1 MMEPQGSDHPSLED
15 LALLVGGEMPY
26 VRRWQVE
33 DHVHHCARCEHELEQ
48 FQAAHAELRRL
59 AEAEMLT
66 GYEAIG
72 DWSRLER
79 EMAGN
84 ISVGVAA
91 GRAIGKV
98 GHHRLHSWRVAALA
112 GILAV
117 VFAAGWMLNVPGED
131 AGRILGAFRT
141 VWSGPRVAAG
151 IILTTTPHGVSVR
164 SQGAMLTV
172 LHPASANVT
181 ASFTSNS
188 SVAMRYVDD
197 ETGQVTIANVYGE

>member
-1 MMEPQGSDHPSLED
+1 MMEPQGSDHPSSED

-26 VRRWQVE
+26 VHRWQVQ
-33 DHVHHCARCEHELEQ
+33 DHVHHCAKCEHELEQ

-72 DWSRLER
+72 EWVRLER

-91 GRAIGKV
+91 ARAIGNV
-98 GHHRLHSWRVAALA
+98 GRHRLHSWRVAALA
-112 GILAV
+112 GGLAL
-117 VFAAGWMLNVPGED
+117 VFAAGWLLNVPGD
-131 AGRILGAFRT
+131 DTSRILGAFRT
-141 VWSGPRVAAG
+141 AWSGPQVAAG
-151 IILTTTPHGVSVR
+151 IILQTTPHGVSVR

-197 ETGQVTIANVYGE
+197 ETGQVTITNVYGE